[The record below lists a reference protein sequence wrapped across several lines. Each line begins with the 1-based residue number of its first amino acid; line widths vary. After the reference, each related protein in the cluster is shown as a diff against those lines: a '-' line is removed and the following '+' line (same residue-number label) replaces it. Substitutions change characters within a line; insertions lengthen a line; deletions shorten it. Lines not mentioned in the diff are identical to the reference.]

1 MSIKYVAAVLK
12 HLPELKNPTDVL
24 VLLAIAEHASDETR
38 TAWPSMATLC
48 RCTRLHR
55 VTVQRTVR
63 RLQRLKLL
71 AVTLG
76 GHIDDANTA
85 NCYRLEFDHAGKSLD
100 AKEAPKRSFKGVKGA
115 AQSSPPGPRTAA
127 PGAAQSSKGGCAPQ
141 PPGLRTAASTVI
153 GTVIEPKS
161 VQSTRAK
168 KIPPAE
174 PIRDLSAEKE
184 RQLAALAA
192 LKIAATK

>member
-38 TAWPSMATLC
+38 TAWPSVATLC
-48 RCTRLHR
+48 RCTRLSR
-55 VTVQRTVR
+55 STVQVSLR
-63 RLQRLKLL
+63 RLERWKLL
-71 AVTLG
+71 SATIG
-76 GHIDDANTA
+76 GHLEGTNKAS
-85 NCYRLEFDHAGKSLD
+85 CYRLEFDHAGQKL
-100 AKEAPKRSFKGVKGA
+100 EANTPPKRSFNDVKGA
-115 AQSSPPGPRTAA
+115 RQQGPMGPGSKAPGARQNDKGGPVARPPGPGSR
-127 PGAAQSSKGGCAPQ
+127 
-141 PPGLRTAASTVI
+141 ASTI
-153 GTVIEPKS
+153 RGTVIEPKS

-174 PIRDLSAEKE
+174 PICDLSAEKE